1 MITGTNGPYNAYEI
15 LEFVEKKHKCES
27 LNARNIPLDELAK
40 QLELMADD
48 FKNPFLASASTRLAH
63 VAAALTCL
71 QDALFYV
78 RMYKSLDTTGEG
90 EKRRQ
95 QLIDDS
101 ETIINLIRTG
111 GMYP

>member
-1 MITGTNGPYNAYEI
+1 MMN
-15 LEFVEKKHKCES
+15 
-27 LNARNIPLDELAK
+27 RNIPLDELAK
-40 QLELMADD
+40 QLELMAAD
-48 FKNPFLASASTRLAH
+48 FQNPFIASASARLAH

-101 ETIINLIRTG
+101 ETIISLIRTG
-111 GMYP
+111 GLYP

>member
-1 MITGTNGPYNAYEI
+1 MM
-15 LEFVEKKHKCES
+15 S
-27 LNARNIPLDELAK
+27 RNMPLDELAN

-48 FKNPFLASASTRLAH
+48 FKNPLLASASTRLAH

-71 QDALFYV
+71 EDSLFYA
-78 RMYKSLDTTGEG
+78 RMYQSLDTTGEG

-101 ETIINLIRTG
+101 EFIIGLIRTG
-111 GMYP
+111 GLYP

>member
-1 MITGTNGPYNAYEI
+1 MTKYYDSSLAEI
-15 LEFVEKKHKCES
+15 NLPPPIAKTD
-27 LNARNIPLDELAK
+27 ARNIPLDELAN

-48 FKNPFLASASTRLAH
+48 FKNPFIASASTRLAH

-101 ETIINLIRTG
+101 EFIIGLIRTG
-111 GMYP
+111 GLCP

>member
-1 MITGTNGPYNAYEI
+1 M
-15 LEFVEKKHKCES
+15 S
-27 LNARNIPLDELAK
+27 RNIPLDELAN

-48 FKNPFLASASTRLAH
+48 FKNPFIASASCRLAH

-71 QDALFYV
+71 EDSLFYA
-78 RMYKSLDTTGEG
+78 RMYQSTDITGEG

-101 ETIINLIRTG
+101 EFIIGLIRTG
-111 GMYP
+111 GLYP

>member
-1 MITGTNGPYNAYEI
+1 MTKYYDSSLAEI
-15 LEFVEKKHKCES
+15 NLS
-27 LNARNIPLDELAK
+27 PSTAQTDAQNIPLDELAN

-101 ETIINLIRTG
+101 ETIISLIRTG
-111 GMYP
+111 GLYP

>member
-1 MITGTNGPYNAYEI
+1 MM
-15 LEFVEKKHKCES
+15 S
-27 LNARNIPLDELAK
+27 RNIPLDELAN

-48 FKNPFLASASTRLAH
+48 FKNPFIASASTRLAH

-78 RMYKSLDTTGEG
+78 SMYKSLDSTGEG

-101 ETIINLIRTG
+101 ETIIGLIRTG
-111 GMYP
+111 GLYP

>member
-1 MITGTNGPYNAYEI
+1 MM
-15 LEFVEKKHKCES
+15 S
-27 LNARNIPLDELAK
+27 RNIPLDELAN

-48 FKNPFLASASTRLAH
+48 FKNPLLASASTRLAH

-78 RMYKSLDTTGEG
+78 SMYKSTDTTGEG

-101 ETIINLIRTG
+101 ETIIGLIRTG
-111 GMYP
+111 GLYP

>member
-1 MITGTNGPYNAYEI
+1 MM
-15 LEFVEKKHKCES
+15 S
-27 LNARNIPLDELAK
+27 RNIPLDELAN

-48 FKNPFLASASTRLAH
+48 FKNPFIASASSRLAH

-78 RMYKSLDTTGEG
+78 SMYKSTDTTGEG

-101 ETIINLIRTG
+101 EFIIGLIRTG
-111 GMYP
+111 GMHP

>member
-1 MITGTNGPYNAYEI
+1 M
-15 LEFVEKKHKCES
+15 S
-27 LNARNIPLDELAK
+27 RNIPLDELAN

-48 FKNPFLASASTRLAH
+48 FKNPLLASASTRLAH

-71 QDALFYV
+71 EDSLFYA
-78 RMYKSLDTTGEG
+78 RMYKSTDTTGEG

-101 ETIINLIRTG
+101 EFVIGLIRTG

>member
-1 MITGTNGPYNAYEI
+1 MMN
-15 LEFVEKKHKCES
+15 
-27 LNARNIPLDELAK
+27 RNIPLDELAK
-40 QLELMADD
+40 QLELMAAD
-48 FKNPFLASASTRLAH
+48 FQNPFIASASTRLAH

-101 ETIINLIRTG
+101 ETIISVIRTG
-111 GMYP
+111 GLYP

>member
-1 MITGTNGPYNAYEI
+1 MM
-15 LEFVEKKHKCES
+15 S
-27 LNARNIPLDELAK
+27 RNIPLDELAN

-48 FKNPFLASASTRLAH
+48 FKNPFIASASTRLAH

-71 QDALFYV
+71 EDSLFYA
-78 RMYKSLDTTGEG
+78 RMYQSLDTTGEG

-101 ETIINLIRTG
+101 EFIIGLIRTG
-111 GMYP
+111 GLYP

>member
-1 MITGTNGPYNAYEI
+1 MM
-15 LEFVEKKHKCES
+15 S
-27 LNARNIPLDELAK
+27 RNIPLDELAN

-48 FKNPFLASASTRLAH
+48 FKNPFIASASTRLAH

-78 RMYKSLDTTGEG
+78 RMYQSLDTTGEG

-101 ETIINLIRTG
+101 ETIISLIRTG
-111 GMYP
+111 GLYP

>member
-1 MITGTNGPYNAYEI
+1 MM
-15 LEFVEKKHKCES
+15 S
-27 LNARNIPLDELAK
+27 RNIPIDELAN

-48 FKNPFLASASTRLAH
+48 FKNPFIASASTRLAH
-63 VAAALTCL
+63 VNAALTCL

-78 RMYKSLDTTGEG
+78 SMYKSTDSTGEG

-101 ETIINLIRTG
+101 EFIIGLIRTG
-111 GMYP
+111 GLYP

>member
-1 MITGTNGPYNAYEI
+1 MM
-15 LEFVEKKHKCES
+15 S
-27 LNARNIPLDELAK
+27 RNIPLDELAN

-48 FKNPFLASASTRLAH
+48 FQNPFIASASTRLAH

-71 QDALFYV
+71 EDSLFYA
-78 RMYKSLDTTGEG
+78 RMYQSLDTTGEG

-101 ETIINLIRTG
+101 ETIIGLIRTG
-111 GMYP
+111 GLYP

>member
-1 MITGTNGPYNAYEI
+1 MM
-15 LEFVEKKHKCES
+15 S
-27 LNARNIPLDELAK
+27 RNIPLDELAN

-48 FKNPFLASASTRLAH
+48 FKNPLIASASSRLSH

-78 RMYKSLDTTGEG
+78 SMYKSTDTTGEG

-101 ETIINLIRTG
+101 EFIIGLIRTG

>member
-1 MITGTNGPYNAYEI
+1 MM
-15 LEFVEKKHKCES
+15 S
-27 LNARNIPLDELAK
+27 RNIPLDELAN

-48 FKNPFLASASTRLAH
+48 FKNPFIASASTRLSH

-71 QDALFYV
+71 EDSLFYA
-78 RMYKSLDTTGEG
+78 RMYQSLDSTGEG

-101 ETIINLIRTG
+101 EFIIGLIRTG

>member
-1 MITGTNGPYNAYEI
+1 
-15 LEFVEKKHKCES
+15 
-27 LNARNIPLDELAK
+27 
-40 QLELMADD
+40 MAAD
-48 FKNPFLASASTRLAH
+48 FQNPFIASASTRLAH

-78 RMYKSLDTTGEG
+78 RMYQCADTTGEG

-101 ETIINLIRTG
+101 EFIIDLIRTG
-111 GMYP
+111 GLYP

>member
-1 MITGTNGPYNAYEI
+1 MTKYYDLSMAEI
-15 LEFVEKKHKCES
+15 NPPLS
-27 LNARNIPLDELAK
+27 TNIPLEKLIETLDEVSDKTESNL
-40 QLELMADD
+40 LVH
-48 FKNPFLASASTRLAH
+48 ASSRLSD

-78 RMYKSLDTTGEG
+78 RMYQSSLDTTGEG

-101 ETIINLIRTG
+101 EFIISLIRTG

>member
-1 MITGTNGPYNAYEI
+1 MM
-15 LEFVEKKHKCES
+15 S
-27 LNARNIPLDELAK
+27 RNIPLDELAN

-48 FKNPFLASASTRLAH
+48 FKNPLLASASTRLAH

-71 QDALFYV
+71 EDSLFYA
-78 RMYKSLDTTGEG
+78 RMYQSLDTTGEG

-101 ETIINLIRTG
+101 ETIISLIRTG
-111 GMYP
+111 GLYP

>member
-1 MITGTNGPYNAYEI
+1 M
-15 LEFVEKKHKCES
+15 S
-27 LNARNIPLDELAK
+27 RDMPLDELAN

-48 FKNPFLASASTRLAH
+48 FKNPLLASASTRLAH

-71 QDALFYV
+71 EDSLFYA
-78 RMYKSLDTTGEG
+78 RMYQSLDTTGEG

-101 ETIINLIRTG
+101 ETIIGLIRTG
-111 GMYP
+111 GLYP

>member
-1 MITGTNGPYNAYEI
+1 MM
-15 LEFVEKKHKCES
+15 S
-27 LNARNIPLDELAK
+27 RNIPLDELAN

-48 FKNPFLASASTRLAH
+48 FKNPLLASASTRLAH

-78 RMYKSLDTTGEG
+78 SMYKSTDATGEG
-90 EKRRQ
+90 ERRRQ

-101 ETIINLIRTG
+101 EFIIGLIRTG
-111 GMYP
+111 GLYP

>member
-1 MITGTNGPYNAYEI
+1 MM
-15 LEFVEKKHKCES
+15 S
-27 LNARNIPLDELAK
+27 RNIPLDELAN

-48 FKNPFLASASTRLAH
+48 FKNPFIASASSRLAH
-63 VAAALTCL
+63 VNAALTCL

-78 RMYKSLDTTGEG
+78 SMYKSTDATGEG

-101 ETIINLIRTG
+101 ETIISLIRTG
-111 GMYP
+111 GLYP

>member
-1 MITGTNGPYNAYEI
+1 MMN
-15 LEFVEKKHKCES
+15 
-27 LNARNIPLDELAK
+27 RNIPLDELAK

-48 FKNPFLASASTRLAH
+48 FKNPFIASASTRLAH

-78 RMYKSLDTTGEG
+78 RMYQCADTTGEG

-101 ETIINLIRTG
+101 ETIISLIRTG
-111 GMYP
+111 GLYP

>member
-1 MITGTNGPYNAYEI
+1 MMN
-15 LEFVEKKHKCES
+15 
-27 LNARNIPLDELAK
+27 RNIPLDQLAK

-48 FKNPFLASASTRLAH
+48 FKNPFIASASTRLAH

-78 RMYKSLDTTGEG
+78 RMYQCADTTGEG

-95 QLIDDS
+95 QLSDDS
-101 ETIINLIRTG
+101 ETIISVIRTG
-111 GMYP
+111 GLYP

>member
-1 MITGTNGPYNAYEI
+1 M
-15 LEFVEKKHKCES
+15 S
-27 LNARNIPLDELAK
+27 RNIPLDELAN

-48 FKNPFLASASTRLAH
+48 FKNPLLASASTRLAH

-78 RMYKSLDTTGEG
+78 SMYKSLDSTGEG

-101 ETIINLIRTG
+101 ETIISLIRTG
-111 GMYP
+111 GLYP

>member
-1 MITGTNGPYNAYEI
+1 MTKYYDSSLAEI
-15 LEFVEKKHKCES
+15 NFPNPTIKM
-27 LNARNIPLDELAK
+27 NARNIPLDELAN

-48 FKNPFLASASTRLAH
+48 FKNPLLASASSRLAH

-101 ETIINLIRTG
+101 ETIISLIRTG
-111 GMYP
+111 GLYP

>member
-1 MITGTNGPYNAYEI
+1 MM
-15 LEFVEKKHKCES
+15 S
-27 LNARNIPLDELAK
+27 RNIPLDELAN

-48 FKNPFLASASTRLAH
+48 FKNPLLASASDRLAH

-71 QDALFYV
+71 EDSLFYA
-78 RMYKSLDTTGEG
+78 RMYQSLDTTGEG

-101 ETIINLIRTG
+101 ETIISLIRTG
-111 GMYP
+111 GLYP

>member
-1 MITGTNGPYNAYEI
+1 MTKYYDSSLAEI
-15 LEFVEKKHKCES
+15 NFPNPTIKM
-27 LNARNIPLDELAK
+27 NARNVPLDELAK

-48 FKNPFLASASTRLAH
+48 FQNPLLASASTRLAH

-101 ETIINLIRTG
+101 EFIIDLINKG
-111 GMYP
+111 GLYP